1 MQSFLVYGRGRGVSG
16 RVYYLL
22 GMCVMKN
29 VLKLNKRDWVG
40 IAWWMLVSILVGLL
54 ALPVMVVREI
64 YQYKHYH
71 LANFEREDVVRY
83 SIIIILGSTINYL
96 ILDSLL

>member
-1 MQSFLVYGRGRGVSG
+1 
-16 RVYYLL
+16 
-22 GMCVMKN
+22 MKN
-29 VLKLNKRDWVG
+29 VLKLNKRDWIG
-40 IAWWMLVSILVGLL
+40 LACWLLVSILIGLL

-71 LANFEREDVVRY
+71 LAKFEWEDVARY
-83 SIIIILGSTINYL
+83 SLVIILGSIINYL